1 MGIHNVKSSENIILR
16 IINGFDVI
24 DYPSNGDERKN
35 LYVLSTGAG
44 LGMTACDLI
53 FKKYST
59 KYNIKFKDLTA
70 LDDLQKAT
78 LIDYCGTYF
87 NTVLILWLSVTD
99 ISPVIQNLKERN
111 HSAFSG
117 FIYMKGLN
125 SEKVSHFVEMGYLQ
139 LNELSDLKE
148 LEFKT

>member
-24 DYPSNGDERKN
+24 DYPSNGNERKN

-44 LGMTACDLI
+44 LGMAACE
-53 FKKYST
+53 
-59 KYNIKFKDLTA
+59 
-70 LDDLQKAT
+70 DDLQKAA

-111 HSAFSG
+111 HLAFSG

-125 SEKVSHFVEMGYLQ
+125 SEKVSNFVEMGYLQ